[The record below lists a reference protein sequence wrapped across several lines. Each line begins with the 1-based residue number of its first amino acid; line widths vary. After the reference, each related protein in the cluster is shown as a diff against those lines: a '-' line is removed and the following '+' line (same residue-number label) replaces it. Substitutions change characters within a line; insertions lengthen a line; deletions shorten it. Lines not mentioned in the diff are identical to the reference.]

1 MARRFVRSWFT
12 DDVNEIITET
22 APGTKTYYEV
32 PDPFGRKEIT
42 GCQGAYN
49 KPWVSEALAV
59 PIEQMATFNEL
70 SKRHGTG
77 ARYVPS
83 KDGQY
88 ANLVCE
94 SRSSRAR
101 EMRLR
106 GVFDKDGGYGDY
118 VGNF

>member
-12 DDVNEIITET
+12 EEVEEVVTDT

-32 PDPFGRKEIT
+32 PDPYGRAEIR
-42 GCQGAYN
+42 GSQGAYN

-59 PIEQMATFNEL
+59 PIEQMNTFNEL

-77 ARYVPS
+77 ARYVPHR
-83 KDGQY
+83 DGKY

-101 EMRLR
+101 EMQLR
-106 GVFDKDGGYGDY
+106 GVFDKDAGYKDY
-118 VGNF
+118 SGSF